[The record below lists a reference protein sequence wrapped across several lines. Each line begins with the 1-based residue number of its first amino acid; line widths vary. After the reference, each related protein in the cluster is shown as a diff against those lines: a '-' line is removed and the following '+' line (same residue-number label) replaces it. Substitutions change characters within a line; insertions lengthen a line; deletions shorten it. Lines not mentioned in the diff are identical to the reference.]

1 MPNEDKEERKPLL
14 QNESRPSYNAGDYIS
29 GNTFTKLV
37 LLVTNESYNLIGR
50 LSYGC
55 PSRMVL

>member
-37 LLVTNESYNLIGR
+37 LLVINES
-50 LSYGC
+50 
-55 PSRMVL
+55 